1 MEIANEEHLKVKELE
16 ERLAEQDRSF
26 QQRDDVLRRSFEAL
40 ISEMETENETR
51 DEVFLKLLSG
61 REEMR
66 ERHDTEMEMSR
77 MESDADI
84 ALAVLQAKLEV
95 ATTDPVCWDVK
106 GWKDSIL
113 QLTGI
118 HPDWSAAER
127 ELVEQNS
134 SKNVGAT
141 STEV

>member
-1 MEIANEEHLKVKELE
+1 VEIANEEHLKVKELE

-26 QQRDDVLRRSFEAL
+26 QQREDVLRRSFEAL

-77 MESDADI
+77 MENDADI
-84 ALAVLQAKLEV
+84 ALAVLRAKLEV
-95 ATTDPVCWDVK
+95 ATMDPVSWDVK

>member
-16 ERLAEQDRSF
+16 ERLVEQDRSF
-26 QQRDDVLRRSFEAL
+26 QQREDVLRRSFEAL
-40 ISEMETENETR
+40 IAEMETENETR

-84 ALAVLQAKLEV
+84 ALAVLRAKLDV
-95 ATTDPVCWDVK
+95 ATMDPVCWDVK
-106 GWKDSIL
+106 GWKESIF

-118 HPDWSAAER
+118 HPDWSAAEGG
-127 ELVEQNS
+127 LVEQGS

-141 STEV
+141 LAEV

>member
-1 MEIANEEHLKVKELE
+1 MEIANEEHLKVKRLE
-16 ERLAEQDRSF
+16 ERLVEQDKSF
-26 QQRDDVLRRSFEAL
+26 QQREDVLRRSFEAL

-77 MESDADI
+77 MESDADM
-84 ALAVLQAKLEV
+84 ALAVLRAKLDV
-95 ATTDPVCWDVK
+95 AAMDPACWDVK
-106 GWKDSIL
+106 GWKDSIF

-118 HPDWSAAER
+118 HPDWSVAEGG
-127 ELVEQNS
+127 LAGQSS

-141 STEV
+141 SEEV